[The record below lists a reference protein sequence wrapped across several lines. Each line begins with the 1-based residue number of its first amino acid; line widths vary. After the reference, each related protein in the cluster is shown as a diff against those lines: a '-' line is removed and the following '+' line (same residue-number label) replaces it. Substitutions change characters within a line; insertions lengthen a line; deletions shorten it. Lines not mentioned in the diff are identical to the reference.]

1 RMRVK
6 NMGEISKN
14 LKIVIIVNVVAALVY
29 GILQTFFTEA
39 YLMMVEQPTPDVH
52 FTRVGGGTLLVLV
65 IFGIYS
71 VLKKSWDEFKLL
83 YEFVIVYLIMLL
95 ILDIVYFATFTI
107 SATNFTNTLIATIL
121 TAVLIVVDIFFY
133 LKEQK

>member
-1 RMRVK
+1 
-6 NMGEISKN
+6 MGEISKN